1 MRLTVALVTA
11 GLMAGA
17 VEAMA
22 QDAPHRI
29 AIHEAA
35 RSAHAGAYQGRDRGA
50 EQNERFTRK
59 VRLGRDGRVSIQNI
73 SGDITVTAGSGD
85 EVSIEAIKRARGD
98 QSRLADVRVIVDER
112 PGRVDVRTEYEQY
125 RSRGNNNDN
134 VSVDYTVVVPTGASV
149 ELKSISGNVKATG
162 VRGSVRAESVSGNV
176 VTTGTPNVE
185 AAKTISGDVTLD
197 GITTEGNL
205 SIGSVSGSVHARNV
219 KARGLDL
226 GSVSGDVMLTDVSC
240 ERLSAKSVSGGFEY
254 IGTLA
259 RGGVYDVNLHSGN
272 VRFVL
277 ANPAGFELT
286 ANTFSGSIRS
296 DLPLTIGGTSDRSAT
311 SDRDGRRRGVTNRS
325 MRGTFGD
332 GSATLTLRTFSG
344 DIVIARR

>member
-11 GLMAGA
+11 GLAAGA
-17 VEAMA
+17 VAAMA
-22 QDAPHRI
+22 QDAPHRF
-29 AIHEAA
+29 AIREMVRPA
-35 RSAHAGAYQGRDRGA
+35 RAGAYQGRDRRP
-50 EQNERFTRK
+50 EQTDRFTRK
-59 VRLGRDGRVSIQNI
+59 VKLGRDGRVSIQNI
-73 SGDITVTAGSGD
+73 SGDIVVTGGSGD
-85 EVSIEAIKRARGD
+85 EVSIEATKRARGD
-98 QSRLADVRVIVDER
+98 QSRLADVRIVVDER
-112 PGRVDVRTEYEQY
+112 PGRVDIRTEYEQY
-125 RSRGNNNDN
+125 RGNRNNN
-134 VSVDYTVVVPTGASV
+134 VSVDYTVVVPAGAAV

-162 VRGSVRAESVSGNV
+162 IRGAVRAESVSGDV
-176 VTTGTPNVE
+176 VTSGTPNVE
-185 AAKTISGDVTLD
+185 AAKTISGDVTLE
-197 GITTEGNL
+197 GITTDGNL
-205 SIGSVSGSVHARNV
+205 SIGSVSGTVHARNV

-254 IGTLA
+254 TGSLA
-259 RGGVYDVNLHSGN
+259 RGGVYDVNVHSGT

-296 DLPLTIGGTSDRSAT
+296 DIPLTIGGSASASSS
-311 SDRDGRRRGVTNRS
+311 SDRDGRRRGVSSRS

>member
-1 MRLTVALVTA
+1 MRLRVALVTA
-11 GLMAGA
+11 GLAAGA
-17 VEAMA
+17 VTGSA

-29 AIHEAA
+29 VTREMV
-35 RSAHAGAYQGRDRGA
+35 RTERAGAYQGRDRG
-50 EQNERFTRK
+50 QRQTERFTRK
-59 VRLGRDGRVSIQNI
+59 VRLGRDGRVTIQNI
-73 SGDITVTAGSGD
+73 SGDIVVTAGSGD
-85 EVSIEAIKRARGD
+85 EVSIDAVKRARD
-98 QSRLADVRVIVDER
+98 QSRLSDVRVIVDDR
-112 PGRVDVRTEYEQY
+112 PGRVDVRTEYEQF
-125 RSRGNNNDN
+125 RGDRDRGG
-134 VSVDYTVVVPTGASV
+134 VSVDYTVVVPAGASV

-162 VRGSVRAESVSGNV
+162 VRGAVRAESVSGNV
-176 VTTGTPNVE
+176 VTSDTPNVE

-205 SIGSVSGSVHARNV
+205 SIGSVSGNVHARNV

-226 GSVSGDVMLTDVSC
+226 GSVSGDVMLTDVAC

-254 IGTLA
+254 TGSLA
-259 RGGVYDVNLHSGN
+259 RGGVYDVNVHSGT

-296 DLPLTIGGTSDRSAT
+296 DLPLTFGGSSSSNSS
-311 SDRDGRRRGVTNRS
+311 SDRDGRRRGVSSRS
-325 MRGTFGD
+325 LRGTFGD